1 MNKTV
6 SPFDELFEFNKITLA
21 LKKVIE
27 RNSWDQEAIMPTGAL
42 EDRAEE
48 QASLMIIA
56 HKRQTSGEFSD
67 LVDSIEPEKLS
78 KIELRQLKLMKKDL
92 TRALKVPTG
101 LVGALAKETT
111 LAHSVWVNER
121 KNNNFQQFLQHFSKV
136 LELRKEEAD
145 AIRQGSGLSRYDAL
159 LQDYEPDVKSD
170 HIDKIFNSLRPALVD
185 LRSRVLDQPPAQ
197 QITGFFPLDK
207 QRQLC
212 NEIAH
217 TFTYDF
223 SRGRIDTA
231 VHPFCSGSGNDV
243 RITTRFDE
251 NDPLGSIY
259 STIHEVG
266 HALYE
271 QNIEKKYNFSN
282 IGRGV
287 SMGVHE
293 SQSRILENQLG
304 RSEAFTSWLFH
315 KFTHYFG
322 DIGFEN
328 STSFYKAVNAV
339 RNGFIRTES
348 DELQYNLHVL
358 LRYRL
363 ERWLFDGDLT
373 AGDLESVWNE
383 EFQKDFGLV
392 IKHSSDGVLQDVHWS
407 EGLFGYFPT
416 YSLGNVYAGCLF
428 EAMQGQL
435 PELDQNLNSGNLTEA
450 TGWLAN
456 SVHKHGSLY
465 SPVDL
470 IQGACGFDITAK
482 PLISYIEK
490 KYSSMYGLT

>member
-1 MNKTV
+1 
-6 SPFDELFEFNKITLA
+6 
-21 LKKVIE
+21 
-27 RNSWDQEAIMPTGAL
+27 
-42 EDRAEE
+42 
-48 QASLMIIA
+48 
-56 HKRQTSGEFSD
+56 
-67 LVDSIEPEKLS
+67 
-78 KIELRQLKLMKKDL
+78 
-92 TRALKVPTG
+92 
-101 LVGALAKETT
+101 
-111 LAHSVWVNER
+111 
-121 KNNNFQQFLQHFSKV
+121 
-136 LELRKEEAD
+136 
-145 AIRQGSGLSRYDAL
+145 
-159 LQDYEPDVKSD
+159 
-170 HIDKIFNSLRPALVD
+170 
-185 LRSRVLDQPPAQ
+185 
-197 QITGFFPLDK
+197 
-207 QRQLC
+207 
-212 NEIAH
+212 
-217 TFTYDF
+217 
-223 SRGRIDTA
+223 
-231 VHPFCSGSGNDV
+231 
-243 RITTRFDE
+243 
-251 NDPLGSIY
+251 
-259 STIHEVG
+259 
-266 HALYE
+266 
-271 QNIEKKYNFSN
+271 
-282 IGRGV
+282 
-287 SMGVHE
+287 MGVHE

-322 DIGFEN
+322 DIGFKN

-339 RNGFIRTES
+339 KNGFIRTES

-363 ERWLFDGDLT
+363 ERWLFDGDLL

-392 IKHSSDGVLQDVHWS
+392 IKYPSDGVLQDVHWS

-470 IQGACGFDITAK
+470 IQRACGFDMTAK